1 MNENLD
7 FLKGAL
13 EAVLFVSDDPLPL
26 PRLTELFGDSVTREE
41 VEAAL
46 AQLLEDCNGAGRGVS
61 LVEVAG
67 GYQFYTKPQN
77 GEFIRRMIDKRK
89 KAAISGAALETL
101 AILAYRQ
108 PISRA
113 EIEAIRGV
121 SSEGVLHN
129 LLEKRMI
136 KIAGRKDVPGRPF
149 LYRTTKQ
156 FLEYF
161 GLNSLLDLPKI
172 DELARALS
180 EAEDSDLLLR
190 DENAD
195 ENGVLEGDGEN
206 GRAAGN
212 GGTPPQA
219 PSSHPG

>member
-1 MNENLD
+1 MD
-7 FLKGAL
+7 PIKSAL

-26 PRLTELFGDSVTREE
+26 ARLTELFGDRVSRED
-41 VEAAL
+41 VAAAL
-46 AQLLEDCNGAGRGVS
+46 AELLQDCTQPGRGVS

-77 GEFIRRMIDKRK
+77 GEFVRRMIDKRK

-101 AILAYRQ
+101 AIVAYRQ

-149 LYRTTKQ
+149 LYRTTRQ

-180 EAEDSDLLLR
+180 DAEEGELFSSDEER
-190 DENAD
+190 E
-195 ENGVLEGDGEN
+195 EGVLEGEEED
-206 GRAAGN
+206 GRAR
-212 GGTPPQA
+212 
-219 PSSHPG
+219 SED

>member
-1 MNENLD
+1 MTEEQNNLD
-7 FLKGAL
+7 YIRSAL
-13 EAVLFVSDDPLPL
+13 EAVLYVSDDPLPAGKL
-26 PRLTELFGDSVTREE
+26 AELFEGSVERAE

-46 AQLLEDCNGAGRGVS
+46 SEIARECGEAHRGVT
-61 LVEVAG
+61 LTEVAG

-77 GEFIRRMIDKRK
+77 GDIIRRLFEKRRR
-89 KAAISGAALETL
+89 AAISGAALETL
-101 AILAYRQ
+101 AIVAYRQ

-149 LYRTTKQ
+149 LYRTTRQ

-161 GLNSLLDLPKI
+161 GLNALMDLPKI

-180 EAEDSDLLLR
+180 EAEDMLPDESDE
-190 DENAD
+190 D
-195 ENGVLEGDGEN
+195 GVLEGGEE
-206 GRAAGN
+206 GAGE
-212 GGTPPQA
+212 TT
-219 PSSHPG
+219 

>member
-7 FLKGAL
+7 FIKGAL

-26 PRLTELFGDSVTREE
+26 PRLVELFGDHVARQE
-41 VEAAL
+41 VETAL
-46 AQLLEDCNGAGRGVS
+46 GQLLADCNQLGRGIS

-77 GEFIRRMIDKRK
+77 SDLIRRMVDKKR

-101 AILAYRQ
+101 AIVAYRQ

-113 EIEAIRGV
+113 EIETIRGV

-149 LYRTTKQ
+149 LYRTTRQ

-180 EAEDSDLLLR
+180 EAEESDLLAAQNGQ
-190 DENAD
+190 DE
-195 ENGVLEGDGEN
+195 EGVLEGGGEE
-206 GRAAGN
+206 GDERGE
-212 GGTPPQA
+212 
-219 PSSHPG
+219 